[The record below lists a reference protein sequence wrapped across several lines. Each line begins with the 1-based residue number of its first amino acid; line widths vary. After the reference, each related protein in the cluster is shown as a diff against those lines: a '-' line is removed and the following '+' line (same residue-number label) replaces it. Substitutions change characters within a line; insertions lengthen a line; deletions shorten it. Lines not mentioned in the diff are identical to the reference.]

1 MLLGLQGM
9 IIARIAGVT
18 VTQNEDGSVVWT
30 SGAEI
35 DADGANGQAGGPFA
49 YRYPDDDGLDRLID
63 AGWPNEEWTDV
74 LYSDGSGHP
83 LTDGNGNVY
92 SKTSLIL
99 PGSVANRAVDAWSV
113 PYVVV
118 NPHVQRNAAGVI
130 LGCLATVSYQGRS
143 IEAVVADVG
152 PSGRIGEISVAAA
165 KALGIADS
173 PLSGGVSKFLVSY
186 MLYPNK
192 GAAVLNGITYP
203 LQRA

>member
-1 MLLGLQGM
+1 M
-9 IIARIAGVT
+9 IIARIAGVM
-18 VTQNEDGSVVWT
+18 VTQNEDGSVTWT

-74 LYSDGSGHP
+74 LYSDGNGHP
-83 LTDGNGNVY
+83 LTDEKGNAF

-99 PGSVANRAVDAWSV
+99 PGNVANRAVDAWSV

-118 NPHVQRNAAGVI
+118 NPHVQRNAAGVV
-130 LGCLATVSYQGRS
+130 LGCLATVEYQGRS
-143 IEAVVADVG
+143 ISAVVADVG

-165 KALGIADS
+165 RALGIADS
-173 PLSGGVSKFLVSY
+173 PLSGGVSRFEVSY
-186 MLYPNK
+186 TLYPGK
-192 GAAVLNGITYP
+192 AAVIAGVTYP